1 MTSTAEVSTIIKFA
15 RKRHVKFV
23 VEAGGHST
31 TGASAS
37 HGGIVISMATM
48 RKVITDPASHT
59 VCVQGG
65 ATWEDVNSS
74 AMSYGLA
81 VVGPT
86 ANQTGVGGST
96 LGGGYGWLTGQY
108 GLIID
113 QLLSVKMV
121 LADGTV
127 VEASEE
133 NEPGLFWAVRGAGQ
147 AFGVATEF
155 VFRAHSI
162 RPSTFGGTMYFSVD
176 KLPEVVRFANKFHEK
191 QDPKAGFFFGFR
203 AHPSV
208 ERTAVVILLFYYGT
222 RAEGESFFE
231 DLLSVDEAARK
242 TDMMSYADIQALGNI
257 EPISGGRKSIDGTA
271 VTFPLPMERYL
282 DVYDHFDHIL
292 ASYPEAK
299 SSEIMFEL
307 LPYAKAG
314 AVPLDATAATNRGP
328 YYNVGLILCWSN
340 PELDRRI
347 VTLKHA
353 LLDILTPE
361 SSTKDQSY
369 AEKYPNYAGKPV
381 THYCYYCR
389 HCI

>member
-1 MTSTAEVSTIIKFA
+1 MSIVIKFA
-15 RKRHVKFV
+15 RKHHVKFV

-37 HGGIVISMATM
+37 HGGIVISMTTM

-65 ATWEDVNSS
+65 ATWEDVNKST
-74 AMSYGLA
+74 APYGLA

-86 ANQTGVGGST
+86 ADQTGVGGST

-121 LADGTV
+121 LADGSI
-127 VEASEE
+127 VEASQESE
-133 NEPGLFWAVRGAGQ
+133 ADLFWAVRGAGQ

-162 RPSTFGGTMYFSVD
+162 RPSMFGGTIYFTVD
-176 KLPEVVRFANKFHEK
+176 KLPQVVRFANQFHER
-191 QDPKAGFFFGFR
+191 QDPRSGLLFGFR

-208 ERTAVVILLFYYGT
+208 QRTAVVVILFYCGT

-231 DLLSVDEAARK
+231 DLLSVDAAERK
-242 TDMMSYADIQALGNI
+242 IDMMSYADIQGLCNI
-257 EPISGGRKSIDGTA
+257 EPISHGRKNIDGTA
-271 VTFPLPMERYL
+271 VSFPLPMERYL
-282 DVYDHFDHIL
+282 AIFDHFDHIL
-292 ASYPEAK
+292 ASYPEAN

-328 YYNVGLILCWSN
+328 YYDVGLILCWSN

-347 VTLKHA
+347 STLKHG
-353 LLDILTPE
+353 LVDNLTPE
-361 SSTKDQSY
+361 ASARSEVY
-369 AEKYPNYAGKPV
+369 AERHPNYAGKYLIV
-381 THYCYYCR
+381 AHNSYYSMI
-389 HCI
+389 CI